1 MFDRP
6 DHTSHERDDFPPYIP
21 HEDIE
26 ELKELDGSEEEIQF
40 QDGKPVARS
49 LGASKTTRRVIG
61 CLLAFVPSFLRS
73 RLVVGF
79 LQLLVPSFLRSGPAE
94 PKKLHSTAWLGEPQH
109 LQGRTRKYSILIIHQ
124 TA

>member
-26 ELKELDGSEEEIQF
+26 ELKELDGSEEEILF

-49 LGASKTTRRVIG
+49 LGASKTTRWAIG
-61 CLLAFVPSFLRS
+61 CLLAFVPGFLRS

-94 PKKLHSTAWLGEPQH
+94 PKKLHSTAWLGKPQH
-109 LQGRTRKYSILIIHQ
+109 PRR
-124 TA
+124 

>member
-26 ELKELDGSEEEIQF
+26 ELKELDGSEEEILF
-40 QDGKPVARS
+40 QDGRPVARS
-49 LGASKTTRRVIG
+49 LGTSKTTRWAVG
-61 CLLAFVPSFLRS
+61 CLLAFVAGFLRS
-73 RLVVGF
+73 RLVVGL

-94 PKKLHSTAWLGEPQH
+94 PKKLHSTAWLGEADHPH
-109 LQGRTRKYSILIIHQ
+109 RAIWEE
-124 TA
+124 